1 MIKHLVVAAAFAAVA
16 VPAQAV
22 TVTQWNFNSVPS
34 DASSSTGS
42 LVASVGSGVASL
54 VGGTTA
60 TFASGNAS
68 GGSTDPDTSTNDSG
82 WNLTA
87 WAAQGAGDKSRGA
100 RFDTGTTGFDSVVV
114 SWDQRHSNTSSRYA
128 QFQYSTD
135 GIAFHDFGTAFAADP
150 GDVWYNGRSVDLSSV
165 AGVADNASF
174 AFRIVAAFAP
184 GESGYVASTPGSSY
198 GTAGTWRFDMVTVS
212 AAPMAPVPEPETCAM
227 LLAGLAA
234 LGVVA
239 RRRAA

>member
-1 MIKHLVVAAAFAAVA
+1 MIKHFVVAAAFAVAA

-22 TVTQWNFNSVPS
+22 TVSQWNFNSVPA
-34 DASSSTGS
+34 DTSSATGS
-42 LVASVGSGVASL
+42 LLASIGAGTASL

-68 GGSTDPDTSTNDSG
+68 GGSSDPDTSANDSG
-82 WNLTA
+82 WNLTS
-87 WAAQGAGDKSRGA
+87 WAAQGSGDKSRGA
-100 RFDTGTTGFDSVVV
+100 RFDVSTVGFGNVVV
-114 SWDQRHSNTSSRYA
+114 TWDQRHSNTASRFA

-135 GIAFHDFGTAFAADP
+135 GIAFVDFGTAFAADP

-165 AGVADNASF
+165 AGVANNANF
-174 AFRIVAAFAP
+174 AFRVVAAYAP
-184 GESGYVASTPGSSY
+184 GTSAYVAATPGSSY
-198 GTAGTWRFDMVTVS
+198 GTAGTWRFDMMTVS
-212 AAPMAPVPEPETCAM
+212 AAPVPEPETYAM